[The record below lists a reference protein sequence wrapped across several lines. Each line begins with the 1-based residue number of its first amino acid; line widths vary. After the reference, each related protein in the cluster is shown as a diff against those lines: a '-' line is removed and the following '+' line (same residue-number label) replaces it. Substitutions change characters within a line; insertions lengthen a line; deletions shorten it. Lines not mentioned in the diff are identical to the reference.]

1 METIV
6 FLQPL
11 NAELTDAVQS
21 RLPPGFALRVAEKTD
36 VSHLHACVADAK
48 YVVTWDLGFDAALF
62 AAAPHVQLVHKW
74 GVGVDNI
81 DLDAARARGVTV
93 ARTTG
98 SNARPVAEFTVG
110 AILALSRKLIE
121 AHTAT
126 QQGQWLKNQIWR
138 GSSMLSGKT
147 VGIIGF
153 GPIGQH
159 VARCLSGFGC
169 TVLYNKRNRLLLQDE
184 LSQSVVYS
192 LLPELLRVSDI
203 VTLHVPL
210 TNETRG
216 MIDAAALATM
226 KRTAIL
232 INVARGGVVKEAD
245 LAQALRDGVIA
256 AAAVD
261 VFEQE
266 PPPPDHP
273 LLHIENVLVTPH
285 TAASAFDNTGN
296 GINHLMRNITA
307 FAQGD
312 GIPASDIV
320 VGPQGRQATAIFT

>member
-1 METIV
+1 
-6 FLQPL
+6 
-11 NAELTDAVQS
+11 
-21 RLPPGFALRVAEKTD
+21 
-36 VSHLHACVADAK
+36 
-48 YVVTWDLGFDAALF
+48 
-62 AAAPHVQLVHKW
+62 
-74 GVGVDNI
+74 
-81 DLDAARARGVTV
+81 
-93 ARTTG
+93 
-98 SNARPVAEFTVG
+98 
-110 AILALSRKLIE
+110 
-121 AHTAT
+121 
-126 QQGQWLKNQIWR
+126 
-138 GSSMLSGKT
+138 
-147 VGIIGF
+147 
-153 GPIGQH
+153 
-159 VARCLSGFGC
+159 
-169 TVLYNKRNRLLLQDE
+169 
-184 LSQSVVYS
+184 
-192 LLPELLRVSDI
+192 

-320 VGPQGRQATAIFT
+320 VGP

>member
-1 METIV
+1 MPNGRESTMETIV

-48 YVVTWDLGFDAALF
+48 YVVTCDLGFDAALF

-121 AHTAT
+121 AHTTT

-138 GSSMLSGKT
+138 GSSMLSG
-147 VGIIGF
+147 
-153 GPIGQH
+153 
-159 VARCLSGFGC
+159 
-169 TVLYNKRNRLLLQDE
+169 
-184 LSQSVVYS
+184 
-192 LLPELLRVSDI
+192 
-203 VTLHVPL
+203 
-210 TNETRG
+210 
-216 MIDAAALATM
+216 
-226 KRTAIL
+226 
-232 INVARGGVVKEAD
+232 
-245 LAQALRDGVIA
+245 
-256 AAAVD
+256 
-261 VFEQE
+261 
-266 PPPPDHP
+266 
-273 LLHIENVLVTPH
+273 
-285 TAASAFDNTGN
+285 
-296 GINHLMRNITA
+296 
-307 FAQGD
+307 
-312 GIPASDIV
+312 
-320 VGPQGRQATAIFT
+320 